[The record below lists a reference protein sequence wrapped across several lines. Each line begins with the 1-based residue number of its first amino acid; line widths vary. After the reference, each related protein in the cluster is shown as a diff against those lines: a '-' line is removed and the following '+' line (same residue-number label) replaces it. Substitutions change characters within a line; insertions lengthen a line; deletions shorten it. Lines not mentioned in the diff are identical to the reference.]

1 MIKLLRFADLRE
13 RGVVDSWAQL
23 RRLIDHCGFPQ
34 GRMLSPN
41 QRTWDEAEI
50 DAWYAA
56 RPTEGPEPR
65 GAAKEKRDRARK
77 KADSADVTTTA

>member
-1 MIKLLRFADLRE
+1 MIKLVRFHDLRE

-23 RRLIDHCGFPQ
+23 RRLIDHHGFPQ

-41 QRTWDEAEI
+41 QRTWTEEEI
-50 DAWYAA
+50 DAWYKS
-56 RPTEGPEPR
+56 RPVEGPEPR

-77 KADSADVTTTA
+77 RADSTDATTTA

>member
-23 RRLIDHCGFPQ
+23 RRLMDHYGFPQ

-56 RPTEGPEPR
+56 RPIEGPEPR
-65 GAAKEKRDRARK
+65 GAAKKYHDYRK
-77 KADSADVTTTA
+77 AKAENTDTTTAS

>member
-50 DAWYAA
+50 AAWYAS
-56 RPTEGPEPR
+56 RPVEGPEPR
-65 GAAKEKRDRARK
+65 GAAKKYRDYRK
-77 KADSADVTTTA
+77 AKAENTDATTAA